1 MITDYDKKEIRC
13 PMLGHPLNFSYCR
26 TTDGATPCRR
36 IYNCW
41 FERLPIQQ
49 FMQEHFPQDV
59 LDKLA
64 EPPKPKMLS
73 LFELI
78 EKAKQTKK
86 NGTIPQDDVDPSS

>member
-1 MITDYDKKEIRC
+1 MITKYDNQEIRC
-13 PMLGHPLNFSYCR
+13 PMLGHPLHFSYCR
-26 TTDGATPCRR
+26 TTDGTTPCRR

-49 FMQEHFPQDV
+49 FMQDNFSQDV
-59 LDKLA
+59 LNA
-64 EPPKPKMLS
+64 ITAPPKPKTVS

-86 NGTIPQDDVDPSS
+86 NGTIPHEDVDP